1 MIDFEKQTLVLIKTK
16 AINSLLSDSDKL
28 KFGLFPDGTMD
39 NRGIE
44 NLPTDEEINTAYEA
58 EKAKYDAQEYA
69 RKRQAEYPSIA
80 ELTVALY
87 DTDDKADIEAKRAA
101 VKKKYPKP

>member
-1 MIDFEKQTLVLIKTK
+1 MDSLEIKQKAILELRPEGGFSLNGKGEVVFITEGLNEPTEAEIKTV
-16 AINSLLSDSDKL
+16 
-28 KFGLFPDGTMD
+28 
-39 NRGIE
+39 
-44 NLPTDEEINTAYEA
+44 TDRLEA
-58 EKAKYDAQEYA
+58 EYDAQEYA